1 MSVTKRSSTARS
13 YPVRIPRV
21 VVGPLAPT
29 VLGEC
34 SAWLVA
40 QGYSQG
46 SAGGIGNLLGRL
58 SLWMQEVGAGIDD
71 IDEDLLAQFVAA
83 ELSRDLPCA
92 SVKRWTGTMRRFLA
106 SAGYLDASTTEP
118 VQLTPVQ
125 AAITDWCSWMRGE
138 RGLTEKTVAAY
149 SRYGAGVLDEVTA
162 GDGSVEW
169 DRIDASIVNAYVAER
184 GRPYGVVARAHIVGS
199 VRCLLRWSL
208 ATGRLDRDLNAGIL
222 KPAGTRRSLPRGV
235 TADQVAALL
244 GVCDPA
250 TTIGARDRA
259 LVILLVRLGLRAG
272 EASRLRLDDIDWPNG
287 LLKVT
292 GKGREH
298 TLPLPVDVGQ
308 ALETW
313 LRLRPPALDRAV
325 FVRLRAP
332 RQMMTVTGLS
342 GIIARLSDLA
352 GIDQIRAHQ
361 LRHTAAMHVLAA
373 GGTLTEAKE
382 LLGHAYTA
390 TTMTYAKVDLTSL
403 RTLVVPFGQVPR

>member
-1 MSVTKRSSTARS
+1 MTKRSSTARS

-21 VVGPLAPT
+21 AVGPLAPT

-34 SAWLVA
+34 SAWSAA
-40 QGYSQG
+40 QGYSPG
-46 SAGGIGNLLGRL
+46 SAAGISNLLGRL
-58 SLWMQEVGAGIDD
+58 SAWMQEVGAGLDA
-71 IDEDLLAQFVAA
+71 IDEDLLAGFVAA

-106 SAGYLDASTTEP
+106 SAGHLGVAGIEAD
-118 VQLTPVQ
+118 QLTPVQ
-125 AAITDWCSWMRGE
+125 VAVEDWCSWMCGQ
-138 RGLTEKTVAAY
+138 RGLAAKTIAAY
-149 SRYGAGVLDEVTA
+149 CHYAAGLLDEMTA
-162 GDGSVEW
+162 ADGSVQW
-169 DRIDASIVNAYVAER
+169 DRLDAAIVNAYVADR

-199 VRCLLRWSL
+199 VRSLLRWAL
-208 ATGRLDRDLNAGIL
+208 ATGHLDRDLSAGIL
-222 KPAGTRRSLPRGV
+222 KPAGKRRSVPRGV
-235 TADQVAALL
+235 DAEQVAALL
-244 GVCDPA
+244 GVCDPVTA
-250 TTIGARDRA
+250 IGARDRA
-259 LVILLVRLGLRAG
+259 VVMILVRLGLRAG
-272 EASRLRLDDIDWPNG
+272 EAARLRLDDIDWASG

-308 ALETW
+308 ALEAW

-332 RQMMTVTGLS
+332 RQMMAPSAIS

-352 GIDQIRAHQ
+352 GIDQIRAHR
-361 LRHTAAMHVLAA
+361 LRHTAAMDVLAA

-390 TTMTYAKVDLTSL
+390 TTMTYAKVDLASL
-403 RTLVVPFGQVPR
+403 RTLVVPFGQVAR